1 MHFNL
6 LRLAFFEVHAIEHE
20 HMASLS
26 LEIFDAKK
34 ADYRIIT
41 LENVSP
47 EDTIFSIKRR
57 IAQQRRSLLVE
68 RQSLRLDAKGKS
80 LKDEQRIDELN
91 LPTKGAQLFLK
102 DLGPQVAWKTV
113 FLAEYTGPLLIYP
126 LFYFRPAIFY
136 GARASSM
143 PMALPVTLALVCWSI
158 HYAKR
163 LCETQFVHRFSN
175 STMPRFNLFKNC
187 GYYWG
192 FCAFVSYFINHPLY
206 TSPSFGT
213 VQIFGGLIGFAFCE
227 FGNLSIHLLLR
238 DLRPEG
244 SKERRIPLPNS
255 NPLTR
260 LFDFV
265 SCPNYTYEVGSWLSF
280 SIMVQ
285 SLPALLFTIAGF
297 VQMAIWAKN
306 KHRAYIKEFVKYPR
320 GRKAIVPFLL

>member
-1 MHFNL
+1 
-6 LRLAFFEVHAIEHE
+6 
-20 HMASLS
+20 MASLS
-26 LEIFDAKK
+26 LEIFDARKP
-34 ADYRIIT
+34 DRRIAT

-57 IAQQRRSLLVE
+57 IAQQRRPLSVE

-113 FLAEYTGPLLIYP
+113 FLAEYAGPLLIYP
-126 LFYFRPAIFY
+126 IFYFRPAIIY

-143 PMALPVTLALVCWSI
+143 PTALPVTLALVCWSI

-163 LCETQFVHRFSN
+163 LYETQFVHRFSN

-206 TSPSFGT
+206 TPPSFGT
-213 VQIFGGLIGFAFCE
+213 IQILGGLIGFAFCE

-265 SCPNYTYEVGSWLSF
+265 SCPNYTYEAGSWLSF